1 MRTLSIE
8 TAIENIRQDI
18 LAASPRHD
26 CDPDLIAAV
35 YSVLRANRG
44 EPVCVVTGDKTASQV
59 YVEGKPMP
67 ATTKA
72 DHEFSADEAEQRV
85 IKTVRD
91 TFDESDLARFL
102 SECHPGETVRV
113 GETICR
119 CDPETLAVTY
129 LDK

>member
-1 MRTLSIE
+1 MKTISIE
-8 TAIENIRQDI
+8 VAIEEIKMEI
-18 LAASPRHD
+18 LRAGPRHG
-26 CDPDLIAAV
+26 CDPDIIARV
-35 YSVLRANRG
+35 YSVLCADCD
-44 EPVCVVTGDKTASQV
+44 EPVCVVTGDKTASEV
-59 YVEGKPMP
+59 YVEGKPVP
-67 ATTKA
+67 ATAKA

-85 IKTVRD
+85 IETVRD

-113 GETICR
+113 GETLCR